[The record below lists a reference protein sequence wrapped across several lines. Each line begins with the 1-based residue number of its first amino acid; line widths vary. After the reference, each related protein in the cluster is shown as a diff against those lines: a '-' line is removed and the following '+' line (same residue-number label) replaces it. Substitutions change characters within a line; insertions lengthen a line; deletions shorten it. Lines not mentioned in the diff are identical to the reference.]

1 MYTTHIYFFRKWRD
15 DGDLVL
21 AEHVWKDFEI
31 PIEHGGFSFS
41 FESEIIKVFPIS
53 QQEQVGDPLG
63 LK

>member
-1 MYTTHIYFFRKWRD
+1 MLTWFLQK
-15 DGDLVL
+15 
-21 AEHVWKDFEI
+21 EHVWKDFEI

-53 QQEQVGDPLG
+53 QQGQVGDLLG